1 MALQYYLKDDHE
13 GYYETLLAKGFKEK
27 EKEEYKVV
35 KLSHLDVSW

>member
-1 MALQYYLKDDHE
+1 MAFHYHPKDDHE

-27 EKEEYKVV
+27 EEEYKVV